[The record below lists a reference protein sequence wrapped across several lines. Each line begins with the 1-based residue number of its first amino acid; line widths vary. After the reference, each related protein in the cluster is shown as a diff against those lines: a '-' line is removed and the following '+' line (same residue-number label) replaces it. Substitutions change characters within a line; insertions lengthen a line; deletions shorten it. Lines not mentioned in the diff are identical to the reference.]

1 METRASH
8 IAVGAFVLILLVGL
22 MGFVAW
28 LARYSGGETYAYY
41 DILYGGD
48 VTGLN
53 EDGPVRYR
61 GITVGRVAQLQ
72 INPDNFEQVR
82 ITIEID
88 ATTPLR
94 ADSYATIEPQG
105 ITGVLY
111 VLLTGGSEGAEALP
125 TTTEPPYP
133 VIPSRPGKLAQ
144 IFESVPETLAR
155 ATVLLEQ
162 ITLLFSEENRAAIT
176 DTLANLQSITEKL
189 DGSSGDVTAL
199 LTTGTE
205 AAQNISE
212 MSQAVETLANDLGQ
226 NVGQIGGNV
235 DAAVSDLRS
244 MSQSFTAVANQLDL
258 LLTDNKQPISD
269 FATIGLYEAT
279 QMLTEIR
286 LLVAQLQRVAAQF
299 ERDPARFLFGD
310 RQEGFETQP

>member
-8 IAVGAFVLILLVGL
+8 VAVGAFVLALAVGL

-28 LARYSGGETYAYY
+28 LANYSGDESYAYY

-48 VTGLN
+48 ITGLN

-61 GITVGRVAQLQ
+61 GIVVGRVAELQ
-72 INPDNFEQVR
+72 IDPDNFERVR
-82 ITIEID
+82 ITIEVD

-94 ADSYATIEPQG
+94 TDSFATIEPQG

-111 VLLTGGSEGAEALP
+111 VLLSGGSEGAETLP
-125 TTTEPPYP
+125 ITTERPYP

-162 ITLLFSEENRAAIT
+162 ITLLFSEDNRNAIT
-176 DTLANLQSITEKL
+176 DTLAHLESITGKL
-189 DGSSGDVTAL
+189 DASSGDITRL
-199 LTTGTE
+199 LSSGAE
-205 AAQNISE
+205 AAQNISD
-212 MSQAVETLANDLGQ
+212 MSLAIETLANELSTSA
-226 NVGQIGGNV
+226 GQIGGNV
-235 DAAVSDLRS
+235 DAAVSDLRT
-244 MSQSFTAVANQLDL
+244 MSQSFTGVADQLDL
-258 LLTDNKQPISD
+258 LLTDNQQPISD

>member
-8 IAVGAFVLILLVGL
+8 VAVGAFVLALAVGM

-28 LARYSGGETYAYY
+28 LANYSGDETYAYY

-48 VTGLN
+48 ITGLN

-61 GITVGRVAQLQ
+61 GIVVGRVAELQ
-72 INPDNFEQVR
+72 IDPDNFELVR
-82 ITIEID
+82 ITIQVD

-94 ADSYATIEPQG
+94 TDSFATIEPQG

-111 VLLTGGSEGAEALP
+111 VLLSGGSEGAEALP

-205 AAQNISE
+205 AAQNISK

-258 LLTDNKQPISD
+258 LLTDNQQPISD

>member
-8 IAVGAFVLILLVGL
+8 IAVGAFVLVLFVGL

-28 LARYSGGETYAYY
+28 LSRYSGDETYAYY
-41 DILYGGD
+41 DILYSGD

-61 GITVGRVAQLQ
+61 GITVGRVAEMQ
-72 INPDNFEQVR
+72 IDPENFEQVR
-82 ITIEID
+82 ITIEVD

-94 ADSYATIEPQG
+94 ADSFATIEPQG

-111 VLLTGGSEGAEALP
+111 VLLSGGSEGAGPLP
-125 TTTEPPYP
+125 VTTEPPYP

-162 ITLLFSEENRAAIT
+162 ITLLFSEENRNAIT
-176 DTLANLQSITEKL
+176 DTLANLESISGKI
-189 DGSSGDVTAL
+189 DASSQDVTAL

-205 AAQNISE
+205 AAANISQ
-212 MSQAVETLANDLGQ
+212 MSIAVETLANDLSASA
-226 NVGQIGGNV
+226 GQIGGNV
-235 DAAVSDLRS
+235 DAAVSDLRA
-244 MSQSFTAVANQLDL
+244 MSQSFTNVASQLDL
-258 LLTDNKQPISD
+258 LLTKNEEPISD

-286 LLVAQLQRVAAQF
+286 LLVAQLKRIAAQF